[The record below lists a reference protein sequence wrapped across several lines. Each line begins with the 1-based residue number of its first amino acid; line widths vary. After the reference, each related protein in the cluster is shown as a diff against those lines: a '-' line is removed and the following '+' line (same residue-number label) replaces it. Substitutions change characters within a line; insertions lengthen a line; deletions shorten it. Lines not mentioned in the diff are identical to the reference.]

1 MNSMQKFL
9 SLLFF
14 LLFVGSSTLIA
25 QQNRSLRPPAY
36 PLITVDPY
44 TSVWAMQDTVYN
56 APTRHWTE
64 RPHSL
69 RGIIRVDGEA
79 MSFLGEGIPSYRPYL
94 PLVQNTKLWK
104 VAFEKPSTGW
114 QGPKFDDSGWETAI
128 GSFGTF
134 ESAANEWSEGSI
146 WVRRSFT
153 ISNLDK
159 VDTENLKLNMFHDD
173 NVQVYINGVLAFETK
188 GWVSEPQVFAI
199 NDEAIDALQEGK
211 NVIAIRCDNTAGG
224 AYLDVGLVEQI
235 PSKVSIPTAKQV
247 SAKVKATQ
255 TTYTFD
261 AGSVSLT
268 ATFTA
273 PFLLDNL
280 NLASRP
286 VNYVTFEVR
295 SKDNQ
300 QHDVDLFFS
309 TGANMAVNSTDQ
321 EVVWQKMP
329 SRTLDIMRLGT
340 SDQQVLGR
348 KGDGVRIDW
357 GYLYLASP
365 KEENSTTG
373 IASSQ
378 NLATQFVENGSLD
391 GTTQEQIPQS
401 VNLNQISSGIA
412 YDLGKVGDQGS
423 SRHALVGYDDIYSVE
438 YFGAPLQAWW
448 KKDGTSVV
456 SMLEQAEKDYNSLWT
471 AAQKFDQQLFE
482 DAKNAGGSK
491 YAELTELAY
500 RQSISAHK
508 LVAAP
513 DGDALFFSKE
523 NFSNGSIGTV
533 DVTYPSAPLFLYY
546 NPELL
551 KGMLRP
557 IFYYTESGRWT
568 KPFPA
573 HDVGT
578 YPIANGQTYGEDM
591 PVEEAGNMLIL
602 TTAIAMVEDD
612 PAFAEKH
619 WEALTTWANYLLDNG
634 LDPKNQ
640 LSTDDFSGHLARN
653 ANLSIKAIL
662 GVAGYGRL
670 ADMLGKDETAEKFTG
685 RAKEMAKKWM
695 DMADAGDHYMLAFG
709 KPNTWSQKYNLAWDD
724 ILDLNIFPDTINK
737 TEIDYYLEQHN
748 EFGLPLDNRATY
760 TKSDW
765 IMWTATL
772 TEDRETFLKFIE
784 PMYKAFNSTSDR
796 VPMTDWYQT
805 DDASQVGFQARS
817 VVGGYF
823 LPMLEEKLKN
833 D

>member
-1 MNSMQKFL
+1 MNSLQRYL
-9 SLLFF
+9 SLLLIF
-14 LLFVGSSTLIA
+14 LFIGSSTLMA
-25 QQNRSLRPPAY
+25 QQKTSLRPPAY
-36 PLITVDPY
+36 PLITIDPY
-44 TSVWAMQDTVYN
+44 RSIWAMQDTVYN

-94 PLVQNTKLWK
+94 PLVKNEKSWQVT
-104 VAFEKPSTGW
+104 FTKPSSGW
-114 QGPKFDDSGWETAI
+114 QRKGFDDSGWKTET

-153 ISNLDK
+153 ISDLDS
-159 VDTENLKLNMFHDD
+159 VDTESLKLNMFHDD
-173 NVQVYINGVLAFETK
+173 NVKVYINGVLAFQTE
-188 GWVSEPQVFAI
+188 GWVSEPQVFDI
-199 NDEAIDALQEGK
+199 NDEALEVLQEGK
-211 NVIAIRCDNTAGG
+211 NVLAIRCDNTAGG
-224 AYLDVGLVEQI
+224 AYLDAGLVEQI
-235 PSKVSIPTAKQV
+235 PSKVSIPTAKQI
-247 SAKVKATQ
+247 SAEVKATQ

-261 AGSVSLT
+261 AGPVSLT

-273 PFLLDNL
+273 PLLLDNL
-280 NLASRP
+280 DLISRP

-300 QHDVDLFFS
+300 QHDVELFFS
-309 TGANMAVNSTDQ
+309 ASANMAVNSTDQ

-329 SRTLDIMRLGT
+329 SRMLDIMRIGT
-340 SDQQVLGR
+340 SNQQVLGR

-365 KEENSTTG
+365 NEEKSSTS
-373 IASSQ
+373 IAASQ
-378 NLATQFVENGSLD
+378 NLAAQFVEDGSLD
-391 GTTQEQIPQS
+391 GTQQEQMPQA
-401 VNLNQISSGIA
+401 VNLNQVSSGIA
-412 YDLGKVGDQGS
+412 YNFGKVDDHGS

-438 YFGAPLQAWW
+438 YFGAPLEAWW
-448 KKDGTSVV
+448 KKNGTSVV
-456 SMLEQAEKDYNSLWT
+456 SMLEQAEKEYDSLWT

-591 PVEEAGNMLIL
+591 PIEEAGNMLIL

-612 PAFAEKH
+612 PGFAEKH
-619 WEALTTWANYLLDNG
+619 WESLTTWANYLLDNG

-670 ADMLGKDETAEKFTG
+670 ADMLGKDETAEKFTN
-685 RAKEMAKKWM
+685 RAKEMAKKWVE
-695 DMADAGDHYMLAFG
+695 MADAGDHYMLAFG
-709 KPNTWSQKYNLAWDD
+709 KPDTWSQKYNLAWDD
-724 ILDLNIFPDTINK
+724 ILDLNIFPDKINK
-737 TEIDYYLEQHN
+737 TEVDYYLEQQN

-784 PMYKAFNSTSDR
+784 PMYKAFNTTSDR

>member
-1 MNSMQKFL
+1 M
-9 SLLFF
+9 
-14 LLFVGSSTLIA
+14 SSTAIA
-25 QQNRSLRPPAY
+25 QQAESLRPPAY
-36 PLITVDPY
+36 PLISIDPY
-44 TSVWAMQDTVYN
+44 TSVWAMQDSLSG
-56 APTRHWTE
+56 APTRHWTDQ
-64 RPHSL
+64 PHSL
-69 RGIIRVDGEA
+69 RGIIRVDGEPI
-79 MSFLGEGIPSYRPYL
+79 SFLGEEIPTHRTYL
-94 PLVQNTKLWK
+94 PLVGSDGLWN
-104 VAFEKPSTGW
+104 VSFEKPSNGW
-114 QGPKFDDSGWETAI
+114 QRQGFDDSSWETVT
-128 GSFGTF
+128 GSLGTF
-134 ESAANEWSEGSI
+134 ESAVNEWSEGSV
-146 WVRRSFT
+146 WVRRNFT
-153 ISNLDK
+153 IEDINSLDLQ
-159 VDTENLKLNMFHDD
+159 NLKLNMFHDD
-173 NVQVYINGVLAFETK
+173 NVKVYINGVLAFQTE
-188 GWVSEPQVFAI
+188 GWVSEPQVFDLA
-199 NDEAIDALQEGK
+199 DEAIAALQEGK
-211 NVIAIRCDNTAGG
+211 NVLAIRGDNTAGG
-224 AYLDVGLVEQI
+224 AYLDAGLVEQI
-235 PSKVSIPTAKQV
+235 PSEVSLSKAKQI
-247 SAKVKATQ
+247 SAEVEATQ
-255 TTYTFD
+255 TTYTFE
-261 AGSVSLT
+261 AGPVALT
-268 ATFTA
+268 TTFTA
-273 PFLLDNL
+273 PLLMDNL
-280 NLASRP
+280 DLTSRP
-286 VNYVTFEVR
+286 VNYVTFDVESTDSQSHEVEI
-295 SKDNQ
+295 
-300 QHDVDLFFS
+300 FFS

-321 EVVWQKMP
+321 KVAWQHMP
-329 SRTLDIMRLGT
+329 SRTLDIMRVGT
-340 SDQQVLGR
+340 ANQQVLGR

-357 GYLYLASP
+357 GYLYLAAP
-365 KEENSTTG
+365 KDKNNTTG
-373 IASSQ
+373 IASSK
-378 NLATQFVENGSLD
+378 NLVTQFAKNGQLN
-391 GTTQEQIPQS
+391 GTNNGTMPQS
-401 VNLNQISSGIA
+401 VRSTQLSSAIA
-412 YDLGKVGDQGS
+412 YDLGSIDENTT

-438 YFGAPLQAWW
+438 YFGTPLQAWW
-448 KKDGTSVV
+448 KKDGASVI
-456 SMLEQAEKDYNSLWT
+456 SMLEGAEKEYGSLWQE
-471 AAQKFDQQLFE
+471 AQKFDDQLFE
-482 DAKNAGGSK
+482 DAKEAGGFK

-602 TTAIAMVEDD
+602 TTAIAVVEDN
-612 PAFAEKH
+612 PAFAEEH
-619 WEALTTWANYLLDNG
+619 WKALTTWANYLLENG

-670 ADMLGKDETAEKFTG
+670 ARMVGKDALAEKFTS
-685 RAKEMAKKWM
+685 RAKEMGQQWM
-695 DMADAGDHYMLAFG
+695 DMADAGNHYMLAFG

-724 ILDLNIFPDTINK
+724 ILNLNIFPDEINR
-737 TEIDYYLEQHN
+737 TEVAYYLDQQN
-748 EFGLPLDNRATY
+748 EFGLPLDNRASY

-784 PMYKAFNSTSDR
+784 PMYKAFNTTSDR
-796 VPMTDWYQT
+796 VPMTDWYET

-833 D
+833 N